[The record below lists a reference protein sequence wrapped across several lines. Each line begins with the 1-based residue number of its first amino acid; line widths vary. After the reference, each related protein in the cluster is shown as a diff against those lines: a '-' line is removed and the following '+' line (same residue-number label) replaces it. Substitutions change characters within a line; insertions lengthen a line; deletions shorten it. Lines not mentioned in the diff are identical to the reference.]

1 MRKIMS
7 FGIAALL
14 VAVVAGAWL
23 VSHTSRAGTP
33 VTSTNASVIDPIEM
47 MKTIKDLPVH
57 SILDAI

>member
-23 VSHTSRAGTP
+23 VSQTSRAGTP